1 MARRPQSPEPSLFE
15 QDEPR
20 VVLPPARMTELAKL
34 LEVLL
39 LEIARPANGEIGDD
53 RDHV

>member
-1 MARRPQSPEPSLFE
+1 M
-15 QDEPR
+15 
-20 VVLPPARMTELAKL
+20 LPPARMAELAKL

-39 LEIARPANGEIGDD
+39 LEIARAANGEIGDD